1 MSQKRDLVAPCGIDC
16 FNCEFYQDNIT
27 EKWQQMLATRLNL
40 EPALVGCKGCREQ
53 PGCLV
58 HEGCKTLKCVNE
70 KGFEFCHECAEFPCP
85 KYQPAA
91 DGADKYPHNLKVY
104 NLCRIKLLGV
114 EKWIEKEP
122 EETRKRYYRGKFVI
136 GSGPQCE

>member
-1 MSQKRDLVAPCGIDC
+1 MSQKRNLVGPCGIDC

-40 EPALVGCKGCREQ
+40 EPGQVKCKGCRKQ

-58 HEGCKTLKCVNE
+58 HEGCKTLECVTK
-70 KGFEFCHECAEFPCP
+70 KGLEFCFECPEFPCP
-85 KYQPAA
+85 KFQPAA
-91 DGADKYPHNLKVY
+91 DGAEKFPHNLKVY
-104 NLCRIKLLGV
+104 NLCRMKMVGV
-114 EKWIEKEP
+114 EEWAEKEAA
-122 EETRKRYYRGKFVI
+122 EARKRYYRGKFVI